1 MQKTAVGLLSAILM
15 AGPAFAAPSEVDV
28 MRKVREL
35 TDSFSKGDLT
45 AAVSL
50 CAAQSS
56 VIDDFPPYSWQGA
69 TGCADWARDFDTH
82 TKKLGMTVS
91 KVTLGRARID
101 VSDDRAYVIVPATL
115 AYKQNGKQLAK
126 QNQILAVTLNSDG
139 TSWRITGW
147 AWAAKS

>member
-1 MQKTAVGLLSAILM
+1 MRKTAVGLLSTILM
-15 AGPAFAAPSEVDV
+15 AGPAFAAPNEVDV

-35 TDSFSKGDLT
+35 TDFFSKGDLT

-56 VIDDFPPYSWQGA
+56 VIDDFPPYSWQGT
-69 TGCADWARDFDTH
+69 TGCADWARDFDAH
-82 TKKLGMTVS
+82 TKKLGMTVA

-101 VSDDRAYVIVPATL
+101 VSDDRAYVVVPATL
-115 AYKQNGKQLAK
+115 AFKQNGKQLAK

-139 TSWRITGW
+139 NSWRITGW
-147 AWAAKS
+147 AWATKS